1 MFWVKFCL
9 SSFLKKKN
17 CQAVVA
23 HTLNPSTPLVSL
35 RPAWSPRASSR
46 TGTKSY
52 RATLSRK
59 SKKKM
64 CAVLE
69 NALSLWTRPLHTAL
83 TLREDAESPVG
94 PSAWYVCLRAFAT
107 AVLGLRGSYSSL
119 ATQSQIPFSLA
130 FPRCL
135 FTSEDSTLILHIILE

>member
-9 SSFLKKKN
+9 SFFLKKIARRWWLTPWIPALHLWVWGQPGLQELVPG
-17 CQAVVA
+17 QA
-23 HTLNPSTPLVSL
+23 P
-35 RPAWSPRASSR
+35 
-46 TGTKSY
+46 K
-52 RATLSRK
+52 ATEQPCLENQKR
-59 SKKKM
+59 KM

-83 TLREDAESPVG
+83 TMREDAESPVG
-94 PSAWYVCLRAFAT
+94 PLAWYVCLRAFA
-107 AVLGLRGSYSSL
+107 AAFLKLRGSYTSL